1 MMSFSKEARVA
12 REKLDENV
20 LVYIKQNVPL
30 TRAMNLERAVEIPK
44 ELIDAARKRGAYK
57 GRATSVIRM
66 RLVDGSLQRLK
77 KAGKIYCIKDGTP
90 YWKAVK

>member
-1 MMSFSKEARVA
+1 M
-12 REKLDENV
+12 
-20 LVYIKQNVPL
+20 
-30 TRAMNLERAVEIPK
+30 
-44 ELIDAARKRGAYK
+44 IDAARKRGAYK